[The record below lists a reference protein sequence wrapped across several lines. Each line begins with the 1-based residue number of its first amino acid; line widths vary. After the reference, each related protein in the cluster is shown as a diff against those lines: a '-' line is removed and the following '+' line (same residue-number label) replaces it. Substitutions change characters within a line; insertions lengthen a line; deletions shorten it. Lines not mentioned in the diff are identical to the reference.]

1 MDSFLILLLN
11 LLARYLHIVCTT
23 LLLGGTFFYE
33 MVVPVAISD
42 LKEEQKLLVFAR
54 ARWVFK
60 WIVWIS
66 ATFLLATGVVNSFVH
81 WQQYKTQLT
90 AQHETLAQTP
100 GNTTLPPTTDAPAT
114 QAMWWWLAH
123 VSTGVLAILI
133 ALSLTIGPVPPARPI
148 RWMRLNLIILL
159 LVIFLATVTRQARL
173 QAEDRQTPMSP
184 AVEGH
189 AG

>member
-42 LKEEQKLLVFAR
+42 LKDEQKLLVFAR

-60 WIVWIS
+60 WIVLIS
-66 ATFLLATGVVNSFVH
+66 ATLLLATGIVNSVVH
-81 WQQYKTQLT
+81 WEQYQAQLS
-90 AQHETLAQTP
+90 AQHETFAQTP
-100 GNTTLPPTTDAPAT
+100 GNPALVPTADSPAT
-114 QAMWWWLAH
+114 QAIWWWLAH
-123 VSTGVLAILI
+123 IITGVLAILI
-133 ALSLTIGPVPPARPI
+133 SLSLTIGRVPPSRPI

-173 QAEDRQTPMSP
+173 QAEDRQPPMSH
-184 AVEGH
+184 ATEGH